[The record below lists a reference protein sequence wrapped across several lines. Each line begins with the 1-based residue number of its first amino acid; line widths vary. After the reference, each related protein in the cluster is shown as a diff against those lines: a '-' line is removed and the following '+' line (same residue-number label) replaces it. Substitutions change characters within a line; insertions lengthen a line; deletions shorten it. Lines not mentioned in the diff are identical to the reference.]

1 MDFIEVNI
9 LGIPYS
15 IHNNTKY
22 HLVSRIVV
30 LSIDAKLHFKIGMA
44 TEANILQSFDAQYF
58 LEMMANLEKSEWT
71 Y

>member
-1 MDFIEVNI
+1 MDFIKFDTYR
-9 LGIPYS
+9 GPYS
-15 IHNNTKY
+15 ILDNTKY
-22 HLVSRIVV
+22 DLVYLIVP
-30 LSIDAKLHFKIGMA
+30 LNIDARLHIKMGMT